1 MKKPNSFILYPN
13 QWEPLSCLS
22 DEQLGRLFRHIFC
35 WLNDGSL
42 DMKTEEQLVE
52 PDILLAFRF
61 MRMQIEIDIEKYEKR
76 SEKNKQYYQKMKE
89 KKFSQIQTNSDI
101 KEKEIERE
109 NEKEKEMEMEMEM
122 EKEKEKEK
130 ENSSIAAKDINNSN
144 GEAVNESAAAADFSS
159 FLEKMRKDFLP
170 RAETILWEC

>member
-1 MKKPNSFILYPN
+1 MKK
-13 QWEPLSCLS
+13 
-22 DEQLGRLFRHIFC
+22 
-35 WLNDGSL
+35 
-42 DMKTEEQLVE
+42 EEQLVK

-76 SEKNKQYYQKMKE
+76 SETNKQYYQKLKE
-89 KKFSQIQTNSDI
+89 KNSVKFSQIQTNSDI

-109 NEKEKEMEMEMEM
+109 KEKESDNEKEKEMEM
-122 EKEKEKEK
+122 EKEKEK